1 MYVCYTSYHS
11 FSFFQGVILKHQ
23 SKALGL
29 FRFVKTTIRSFIF
42 FFFFFFLQRYGLL
55 IPQQSGYPS
64 ALMEH
69 KHTHSCL
76 FSGSTLFFFSTMSPL
91 EAIHCHPFSLVSVS
105 LSHLVTL
112 SCICVMADSNV
123 ALRFIVQPCTC
134 KPSTSRLPSFLLF
147 FLFFL
152 TAPRSLQPKK
162 EVLHNHEKLP
172 FFLVYT
178 HAHTA
183 LFTEHALP

>member
-1 MYVCYTSYHS
+1 MLHFISFLFFLSRGHPQAPKQSPWSFSLCKKHHPSLHMYV
-11 FSFFQGVILKHQ
+11 
-23 SKALGL
+23 
-29 FRFVKTTIRSFIF
+29 
-42 FFFFFFLQRYGLL
+42 FFFFLQRYGLL

-105 LSHLVTL
+105 LFHLVTL